1 MTNIPAAGVARN
13 PSADERLTTDHRCFA
28 YNGDYQTD
36 PKIVDESPNDKL
48 SGVLS
53 WQIIKPKKQLDEEKE
68 LDVWLQE
75 SRRAHAHESALRT
88 AAKQF
93 GGSSSF
99 AVYPRAD
106 ASETITLKIGVQD
119 VVVKH
124 TTINGAIQN
133 HAGGGKRGK
142 ITKLSRASVKRMK
155 LTARNVPDGSFEA
168 FLTLTYPQDFPTD
181 GLKVKRDLSAM
192 RKWLKRR
199 RIGGFWFL
207 EFQKRGAPHY
217 HLFLSNYPLGGVKAV
232 SKAWF
237 KIVGSDDPKHLD
249 WHLGKLSGR
258 PCLEKMRK
266 PHAASFYATKYAAK
280 QEQKDVPEGY
290 SNVGRFWGTFGSM
303 RPVWR
308 FVVGRGSHCVESTK
322 RLVNNFRCK
331 FDDRALRGH
340 FMFSTFISTVMWG
353 GVEELDS
360 IMSFVKWTP
369 F

>member
-1 MTNIPAAGVARN
+1 MSNIPAAGLTRN
-13 PSADERLTTDHRCFA
+13 PSNDERLTD
-28 YNGDYQTD
+28 N
-36 PKIVDESPNDKL
+36 L

-53 WQIIKPKKQLDEEKE
+53 VSQIKPKKQLDEEKE
-68 LDVWLQE
+68 LDLWLQQLQRE
-75 SRRAHAHESALRT
+75 RLNESAFLD
-88 AAKQF
+88 AAKQL
-93 GGSSSF
+93 GGTFSN
-99 AVYPRAD
+99 YPRAD

-142 ITKLSRASVKRMK
+142 ITKLSRASVRRMK
-155 LTARNVPDGSFEA
+155 LTARNVPEGSFEA
-168 FLTLTYPQDFPTD
+168 FLTLTYPQDFPTN
-181 GLKVKRDLSAM
+181 GKKVKRDLAAM

-199 RIGGFWFL
+199 QIGGFWFL

-217 HLFLSNYPLGGVKAV
+217 HLFLSNYPLGGVAAV

-237 KIVGSDDPKHLD
+237 KIVGSQDPKHLD
-249 WHLGKLSGR
+249 WHMGRLSGR
-258 PCLEKMRK
+258 PCLEYMRK
-266 PHAASFYATKYAAK
+266 PHAASFYATKYASK
-280 QEQKDVPEGY
+280 QEQKNVPEGY
-290 SNVGRFWGTFGSM
+290 SDVGRFWGIFGGM

-331 FDDRALRGH
+331 FDKRALHGH
-340 FMFSTFISTVMWG
+340 WMLTTFISTVMWG
-353 GVEELDS
+353 GVEELND